1 MWNQKKKM
9 AFWSRIGQSK
19 LRQLSYQSKVI
30 PYASLINPTA
40 GHSKACVSEIPHL
53 IPHGRPTD
61 FGSKVRYF
69 AAPVQVLIPAWPSD
83 HLGNL
88 NFYPILWGLNVL
100 FVYCILWVIWI
111 IWWYWEIRS
120 KSYLIKLG
128 WLCTLFVDRYWEYVF
143 FFLSFFWV
151 LFSEVS
157 SLGRMLHLVLN
168 FPSMGVEGWGLP
180 LDRSAECLFCF
191 CVLCFEVS
199 SLGGIL
205 HLGFMFGGDL
215 WDMRV
220 FMILVML
227 NDVWF

>member
-1 MWNQKKKM
+1 M

-19 LRQLSYQSKVI
+19 LRQLSYESRTI
-30 PYASLINPTA
+30 PYASLINPTVA
-40 GHSKACVSEIPHL
+40 HSKACVSEIPHL

-61 FGSKVRYF
+61 FGSKVRFF

-88 NFYPILWGLNVL
+88 IFYPILWGLNVL
-100 FVYCILWVIWI
+100 FVYCVLWVIWI
-111 IWWYWEIRS
+111 IGWYWEIRS

-128 WLCTLFVDRYWEYVF
+128 RLCTLFVYRYWGYF

-151 LFSEVS
+151 LFSELS

-168 FPSMGVEGWGLP
+168 FPSMGVEGWGLQ
-180 LDRSAECLFCF
+180 LDRSAEWLFCF
-191 CVLCFEVS
+191 LCFEVS
-199 SLGGIL
+199 SLAYYIWVL
-205 HLGFMFGGDL
+205 CLGVTCEICGYSWF
-215 WDMRV
+215 
-220 FMILVML
+220 LVML